1 LITGHLHA
9 AIPRQCR
16 DRAVDLRGGLAVL
29 RADDRVAFQLARHE
43 AIVGIL
49 AGSAAGPP
57 SRLTSRLTVDASR
70 RPV

>member
-1 LITGHLHA
+1 VPG
-9 AIPRQCR
+9 
-16 DRAVDLRGGLAVL
+16 RAVDLRGDLAVL
-29 RADDRVAFQLARHE
+29 RADDRVAFQLAPHE

-70 RPV
+70 